1 LANGN
6 ITDIT
11 GLINITQIT
20 GLLDI
25 IDLPLQNLDGLN
37 SLVSVGN
44 RILILLNPN
53 LESVAS
59 LERLESTFE
68 ISINQNNNL
77 TEISLPRLQNI
88 PNGIFIDENASLN
101 SIAGLSN
108 LSNGNIGP
116 ISITENPVLEN
127 LNGLE
132 NVQSVTNMFI
142 WANTNLN
149 DISAIA
155 NIPYLNVGV
164 LTILDNT
171 SLSVC
176 TNTLVCDMIVNSR
189 NISISGNAPGC
200 SDLAEVS
207 NSCSTLSANQ
217 FEQTEMKTYPNPFTD
232 AINIQLPLGVDKA
245 TVKIMNIEGKVVY
258 ATELYSN
265 QSTIN
270 ELQTLSKGVYLM
282 QLTFESGQVATY
294 KIIK

>member
-25 IDLPLQNLDGLN
+25 VDLPLQNLDGLN

-44 RILILLNPN
+44 RIRISVNPN
-53 LESVAS
+53 LESVAD
-59 LERLESTFE
+59 LERLESALE

-88 PNGIFIDENASLN
+88 PNGIFIDENDTLT

-116 ISITENPVLEN
+116 ISITENPVLDN

-132 NVQSVTNMFI
+132 NLQNVDWLFI
-142 WANTNLN
+142 WANPNLS

-155 NIPYLNVGV
+155 NIPYLGV
-164 LTILDNT
+164 ARLSLVDNT
-171 SLSVC
+171 ALSIC
-176 TNTLVCDMIVNSR
+176 TNTLVCDMIVNNST
-189 NISISGNAPGC
+189 ITISGNAAGC
-200 SDLAEVS
+200 SGLVEVS
-207 NSCSTLSANQ
+207 NSCATLSVNQ
-217 FEQTEMKTYPNPFTD
+217 FEPMEMITYPNPFTD
-232 AINIQLPLGVDKA
+232 AIIIQLPVGVAKA
-245 TVKIMNIEGKVVY
+245 TVKIMNLEGKVVY
-258 ATELYSN
+258 ATELNSN

-270 ELQTLSKGVYLM
+270 ELQSLSKGVYLM